1 MSAEIKDRMAEVETP
16 LAVIDYVELDL
27 RPSGAI
33 ANALNEQLIVEAGY
47 DELELSDIIGPQP
60 ANITPHMEAWYM
72 SHIDSRR
79 RQALQA
85 VTQMC
90 RERCKLGEGEGFFL
104 PVRLGALNEE
114 LLQGKRRCYQNH
126 RDRHQVASQR
136 VAALE
141 AEIADAQRHYGNRR
155 AQLGREAHV
164 TRNPLY
170 LGVLIFVLFASE
182 AALNLE
188 SFGALPWSTPAIAW
202 GATIITGI
210 AIGFAAHLH
219 GTFLKQ
225 FDFYFN
231 AAESDN
237 RRLPAW
243 RMLGIG
249 VTLLSCALWFVFY
262 ARSAYLAS
270 YTASQEGF
278 GQQGVTP
285 SFLWIVGGSLLGN
298 LLVYLT
304 GAVWAYLMHD
314 RDPEF
319 SRWKITLD
327 RKQTL
332 LAALKLRMEAA
343 RAREIEQ
350 LNARHQQR
358 VEEARQAFKQ
368 LSSQRALARPLELFT
383 QLQARDSL
391 VVGMLQ
397 NYRQSL
403 IQRMGSRAKDVR
415 FQAHVDDPYT
425 LTKKVAS
432 GEFLRHPVSLKYL
445 EEA

>member
-1 MSAEIKDRMAEVETP
+1 MKARD
-16 LAVIDYVELDL
+16 
-27 RPSGAI
+27 
-33 ANALNEQLIVEAGY
+33 
-47 DELELSDIIGPQP
+47 
-60 ANITPHMEAWYM
+60 
-72 SHIDSRR
+72 
-79 RQALQA
+79 
-85 VTQMC
+85 
-90 RERCKLGEGEGFFL
+90 FFL
-104 PVRLGALNEE
+104 PVRLGALDEE

-126 RDRHQVASQR
+126 RDRYHVASQR
-136 VAALE
+136 VTTLE

-155 AQLGREAHV
+155 AQLGREADV
-164 TRNPLY
+164 TNNLLY

-188 SFGALPWSTPAIAW
+188 SFEALPWSTPAIAW

-210 AIGFAAHLH
+210 AIGLAAHLH

-225 FDFYFN
+225 YDFYFN

-237 RRLPAW
+237 RRIPAW
-243 RMLGIG
+243 RILVGG
-249 VTLLSCALWFVFY
+249 GTLLTSALWFVFY
-262 ARSAYLAS
+262 ARSAYLVS
-270 YTASQEGF
+270 YVASQEGF
-278 GQQGVTP
+278 GQQGATP

-298 LLVYLT
+298 FLVYLT

-319 SRWKITLD
+319 NRWKTNLE
-327 RKQTL
+327 RKKAR
-332 LAALKLRMEAA
+332 LAALKLRMELA
-343 RAREIEQ
+343 RGREIEQ

-391 VVGMLQ
+391 VVGMMQ

-403 IQRMGSRAKDVR
+403 VQRMGTRAKDIR

-425 LTKKVAS
+425 LTKKVTA
-432 GEFLRHPVSLKYL
+432 GEFLRNPVSLKYL